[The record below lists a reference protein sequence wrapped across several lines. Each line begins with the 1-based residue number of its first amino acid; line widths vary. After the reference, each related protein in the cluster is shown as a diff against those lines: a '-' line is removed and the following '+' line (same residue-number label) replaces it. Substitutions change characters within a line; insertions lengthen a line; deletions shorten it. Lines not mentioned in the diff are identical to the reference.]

1 MGGGDFNNVH
11 MFKLCFKWITQLFC
25 VDISPIRVPRLS
37 VALVGCGYSCR
48 DITSNLFVVIWQIWK
63 LTLFFRGRGGVE
75 AEREERERWID
86 HERRKIQDSVKGQ
99 GQPISVCLPFILP
112 SMDIIKDLLID
123 E

>member
-1 MGGGDFNNVH
+1 MYTCL
-11 MFKLCFKWITQLFC
+11 KLCFKWITQLFC

-48 DITSNLFVVIWQIWK
+48 DITPNLFEVMADLEI
-63 LTLFFRGRGGVE
+63 TLVFRGRGGVE

-99 GQPISVCLPFILP
+99 GQPISVCLPSMEIKEGLFIN
-112 SMDIIKDLLID
+112 